1 MPLEFDVKLEAK
13 DMFRFNMYQT
23 YTSFSGWS
31 SIIFSIAMMGLAGYT
46 YFTQGADMLPRI
58 LVYVCASILLL
69 VYMPVTLWLRAKQS
83 IKASPVLSDTLHY
96 HVNEDGFTVTQG
108 EASGVLAWKQ
118 IYKMVATKHL
128 VLVYSAR
135 LNAYVIPRVQLG
147 ENYVPLAKLATG
159 KLPKFRVRMK
169 VTIKD
174 V

>member
-1 MPLEFDVKLEAK
+1 MPLEFDIKLKAK

-31 SIIFSIAMMGLAGYT
+31 SILFALMMFGLASYSAYT
-46 YFTQGADMLPRI
+46 YGEVAMAKIVMYIAVGVF
-58 LVYVCASILLL
+58 LLS
-69 VYMPVTLWLRAKQS
+69 YMPFTLWMRAGRS
-83 IKASPVLSDTLHY
+83 IKASPVLSNVLHY
-96 HVNEDGFTVTQG
+96 HVDEDGFTVTQG

-118 IYKMVATKHL
+118 IYKMVATKSN
-128 VLVYSAR
+128 VLVYSNR
-135 LNAYVIPRVQLG
+135 MNAYVIPRAQLG
-147 ENYVPLAKLATG
+147 EQYVPLAKLATD

>member
-1 MPLEFDVKLEAK
+1 MPIEFDIKLKAK

-23 YTSFSGWS
+23 YTGFSGWS
-31 SIIFSIAMMGLAGYT
+31 SIIFSIALMGLAGYT
-46 YFTQGADMLPRI
+46 YYTQGDAVLPRI
-58 LVYVCASILLL
+58 LLYVCASILLL

-83 IKASPVLSDTLHY
+83 IKASPVLSETLHY
-96 HVNEDGFTVTQG
+96 HVDEDGFTVTQG

-118 IYKMVATKHL
+118 IYKMVAIKHL
-128 VLVYSAR
+128 VLVYSGR
-135 LNAYVIPRVQLG
+135 LNAYVIPRSQLG
-147 ENYVPLAKLATG
+147 EYYIPLAKLATS